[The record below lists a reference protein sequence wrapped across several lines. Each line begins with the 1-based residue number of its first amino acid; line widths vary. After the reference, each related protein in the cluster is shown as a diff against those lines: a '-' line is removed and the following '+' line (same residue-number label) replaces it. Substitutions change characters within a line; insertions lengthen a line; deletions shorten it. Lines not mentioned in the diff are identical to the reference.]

1 MIKSDP
7 AKDKKPVNFG
17 RRASALAF
25 AEISDMMMVKYRR
38 EYLQLSDRLK
48 ELNSNYN

>member
-17 RRASALAF
+17 RIASALAF
-25 AEISDMMMVKYRR
+25 AEISDIMMVVNA
-38 EYLQLSDRLK
+38 EYLNMRGRLK